1 MKRLLPLL
9 TVLVAVSC
17 LGRGGS
23 GTPAESSGPQKIRI
37 PDIPSVLVTDQE
49 KAEYLAVH
57 YWDNFDFADT
67 TYIDLPDITEQ
78 AFVDYLMLLGVVQPE
93 VARRGIDVVIS
104 RSADTRAIY
113 EHFTDLF
120 EKYLDDPNSPFRNE
134 ELYIPVLESIIA
146 SPKVEELDKL
156 RPQAQLTA
164 AMKNRLGTRAADFTV
179 TDAAGRKIRLYDIDA
194 DYTLVYFN
202 NPDCNY
208 CEEVT
213 RTIRESG
220 SMLMPLVR
228 QGVLKIIAV
237 YPDEDLTAWRNHLDD
252 MPSEWLRTYD
262 ATLGIRNGQTYDL
275 RAIPSLY
282 LLDRDKTVLMKD
294 VDKVFLIENFFA
306 RQGY

>member
-1 MKRLLPLL
+1 MKRLLLFL
-9 TVLVAVSC
+9 SLFLVVSC
-17 LGRGGS
+17 LGRSGG
-23 GTPAESSGPQKIRI
+23 GTQAEPPRPGKIVIPA
-37 PDIPSVLVTDQE
+37 IPSVIVTDGE

-67 TYIDLPDITEQ
+67 TYISLPEITEQ
-78 AFVDYLMLLGVVQPE
+78 AFVDYLMVLSVVPPE
-93 VARRGIDVVIS
+93 VARRGVDAVVS
-104 RSADTRAIY
+104 RSADTRQMY
-113 EHFTDLF
+113 DHFTDLF

-146 SPKVEELDKL
+146 SPKVDELDKL

-164 AMKNRLGTRAADFTV
+164 ALKNRVGTRAADFTA
-179 TDAAGRKIRLYDIDA
+179 TDAQGRKVRLYDIDSE
-194 DYTLVYFN
+194 YTLLYFN

-213 RTIRESG
+213 RTIRESENL
-220 SMLMPLVR
+220 LMPLVR

-237 YPDEDLTAWRNHLDD
+237 YPDEDLAAWRAHLDD
-252 MPSEWLRTYD
+252 MPAEWLRTYD
-262 ATLGIRNGQTYDL
+262 ATLEIRNGHIYDL

-282 LLDRDKTVLMKD
+282 LLGRDKTVLMKD
-294 VDKVFLIENFFA
+294 VDKVVLIENFFA